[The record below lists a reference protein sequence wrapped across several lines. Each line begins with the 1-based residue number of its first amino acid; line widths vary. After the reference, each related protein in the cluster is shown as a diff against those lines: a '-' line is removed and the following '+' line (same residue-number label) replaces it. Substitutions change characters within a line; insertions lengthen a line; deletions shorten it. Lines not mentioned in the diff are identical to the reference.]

1 MPVRPPP
8 GLLFSLVMASGVP
21 VYRQIIDQVTA
32 GIASGALGPG
42 YQLPTVRQLA
52 VDLSV
57 NPSTV
62 VRAYRELEIR
72 GILETQQG
80 TGTFI
85 SKQKIKPDDVE
96 RQRQLGQLVSEF
108 VSRAGASGFTID
120 ELLQQLNER
129 SADTAKADVGK
140 KRR

>member
-8 GLLFSLVMASGVP
+8 GLLFSLDMASGVP

-32 GIASGALGPG
+32 GIASGAVGPG

-57 NPSTV
+57 NPNTV

-72 GILETQQG
+72 GVLETQQG

-85 SKQKIKPDDVE
+85 SRQKIKRDDVE
-96 RQRQLGQLVSEF
+96 RRRQLTQIVTEF
-108 VSRAGASGFTID
+108 VSRAGAAGFTVAD
-120 ELLQQLNER
+120 LMEQLKDVA
-129 SADTAKADVGK
+129 SDTTQ